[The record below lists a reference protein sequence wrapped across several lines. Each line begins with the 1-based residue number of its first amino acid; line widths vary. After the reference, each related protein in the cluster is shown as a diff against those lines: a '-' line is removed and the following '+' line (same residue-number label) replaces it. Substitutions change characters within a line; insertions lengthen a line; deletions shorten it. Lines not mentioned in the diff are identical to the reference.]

1 MEVPCNNEFLFSHHI
16 NAPNLTIYDRVVWLN
31 SENPFLELNEDCI
44 QLHSVV
50 RTFGSIEALK
60 GLSVKIRCGERVSLL
75 GPNGA
80 GKSTT
85 LKIIAGLLKEDS
97 GEVLIKG
104 YRPNSIEAK
113 KLIGYLPEDP
123 SPYISLSVQENLEYI
138 GSIRGTSNLSD
149 RIDYLLNLL
158 SLEKYRK
165 SRPSSL
171 SRGNRQKLGLALS
184 LVHNPKILIMD
195 EPLNYLDIPSQER
208 VFEMLNKLNA
218 TFLVS
223 THIMSIAERLTDRV
237 IMISNGHW
245 IWNGTIEELR
255 ERGDPSEPIESIVSR
270 LMTDAS

>member
-1 MEVPCNNEFLFSHHI
+1 M
-16 NAPNLTIYDRVVWLN
+16 
-31 SENPFLELNEDCI
+31 
-44 QLHSVV
+44 
-50 RTFGSIEALK
+50 
-60 GLSVKIRCGERVSLL
+60 KIRCGERVSLL

-85 LKIIAGLLKEDS
+85 LKIIAGLLKPDS

-104 YRPNSIEAK
+104 YNPNSIEAK
-113 KLIGYLPEDP
+113 RLMGYLPEDP

-138 GSIRGTSNLSD
+138 GSVRKTKDLPD
-149 RIDYLLNLL
+149 RINYLMGIL
-158 SLEKYRK
+158 SLEQYRK
-165 SRPSSL
+165 SRTSSL
-171 SRGNRQKLGLALS
+171 SRGNRQKLALALS
-184 LVHNPKILIMD
+184 LIHNPKILIMD

-208 VFEMLNKLNA
+208 VFKMLKEMDA

-237 IMISNGHW
+237 IMISNGHP

-270 LMTDAS
+270 LMTSAP